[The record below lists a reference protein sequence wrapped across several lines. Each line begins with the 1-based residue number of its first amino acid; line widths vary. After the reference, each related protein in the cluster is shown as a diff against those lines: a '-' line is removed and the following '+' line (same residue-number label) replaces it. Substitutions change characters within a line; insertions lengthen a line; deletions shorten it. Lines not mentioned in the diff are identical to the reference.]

1 MTQIT
6 QEKGELQ
13 REEAGESPLVQP
25 AAKIVKKRSLSKQVE
40 HKTAEMCDAIGK
52 RWEQE
57 LGSLMEI
64 LGQYKA
70 KAMEYEDKIEDV
82 SSELADLDTLIKEC
96 EDKVTNFDSNLA
108 ERQSLIM
115 EQEDMIKELE
125 DYLDDKHE
133 RIALQEENIRDLQS
147 ELSDK
152 REQIEEC
159 ENSTEEDSRKL
170 DELNSWVE
178 RLDDLIEYNEELLE
192 ELEREAFDMVD
203 QKSEHRDCIKGIRS
217 GLAQSGLRIGECKA
231 KLEQYKYEKSMQD
244 EHKKE
249 LQECKNFFEQKQ
261 KEIGDRLTNRE
272 LEIGEEIREAY
283 TLAKE
288 EVERSAI

>member
-1 MTQIT
+1 
-6 QEKGELQ
+6 
-13 REEAGESPLVQP
+13 
-25 AAKIVKKRSLSKQVE
+25 
-40 HKTAEMCDAIGK
+40 
-52 RWEQE
+52 
-57 LGSLMEI
+57 
-64 LGQYKA
+64 
-70 KAMEYEDKIEDV
+70 
-82 SSELADLDTLIKEC
+82 
-96 EDKVTNFDSNLA
+96 
-108 ERQSLIM
+108 
-115 EQEDMIKELE
+115 
-125 DYLDDKHE
+125 
-133 RIALQEENIRDLQS
+133 
-147 ELSDK
+147 
-152 REQIEEC
+152 
-159 ENSTEEDSRKL
+159 L

-288 EVERSAI
+288 EVERSAIYMNQGKNVCGFVISSNRTRKVIFPVMKLSFPRLTGTRNIMS